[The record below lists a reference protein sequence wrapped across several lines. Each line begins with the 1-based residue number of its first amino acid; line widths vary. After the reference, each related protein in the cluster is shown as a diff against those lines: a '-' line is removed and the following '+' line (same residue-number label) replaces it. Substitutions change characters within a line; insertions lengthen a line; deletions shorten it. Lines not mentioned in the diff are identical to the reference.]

1 MAQTL
6 LSTRPVGRAT
16 SRTTSSVM
24 SVGTRAA
31 RFGQAIHSPQAGAM
45 RSRSPGSWASNSSR
59 QRTNVTIT
67 SSVPAAGSPSAR
79 PAPDSAARPSANPA
93 GAPRTATAWPGMMPS
108 LRGSGVPEYLGG
120 PRPPGGEVTS
130 DLDELDAGQVAE
142 VAP

>member
-16 SRTTSSVM
+16 SRTTCSVM

-45 RSRSPGSWASNSSR
+45 RSRSPGNWASNSSR

-67 SSVPAAGSPSAR
+67 SSSPAAGSPRSTS
-79 PAPDSAARPSANPA
+79 APDSAARPSANPA
-93 GAPRTATAWPGMMPS
+93 GPPITATADPALMPS
-108 LRGSGVPEYLGG
+108 LRGSGVPE
-120 PRPPGGEVTS
+120 
-130 DLDELDAGQVAE
+130 
-142 VAP
+142 